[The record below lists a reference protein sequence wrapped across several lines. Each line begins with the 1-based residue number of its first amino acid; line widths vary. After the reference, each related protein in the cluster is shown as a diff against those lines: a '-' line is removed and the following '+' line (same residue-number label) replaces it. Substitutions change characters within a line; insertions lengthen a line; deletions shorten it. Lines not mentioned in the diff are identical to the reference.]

1 VENFVLTTREGAT
14 MTQHK
19 LRLVLFATLVLVACS
34 ASTSS
39 PSSPGSIAPTSSVAA
54 NSPIIEQ
61 TTEQTGVGLVVK
73 FKLARAA
80 NCTMNTDGEL
90 LNGQAATQNRPKGV
104 NLWAVTGGTQATVTC
119 E

>member
-1 VENFVLTTREGAT
+1 

-34 ASTSS
+34 AST
-39 PSSPGSIAPTSSVAA
+39 
-54 NSPIIEQ
+54 SPIIEQ

-104 NLWAVTGGTQATVTC
+104 NLWAVTGGPQATVTC